1 MVTEDD
7 IRARLWLYTQAM
19 FLAVKGSPI
28 KQNPHQLAICDAL
41 ERVVIGKTKRLII
54 NIPPRSGKTEIAVKM
69 FISWAMGVFPDAQF
83 IHTSY
88 SKRLATSNAY
98 GVRALMQHEYY
109 KHLFPQTEL
118 EHGSAAKDDFR
129 TTSGGIVYAVGA
141 GGTITGYGAGGMDG
155 RFKGCFAYGQMVD
168 TEHGPARIGDIVKSG
183 TPLRVWSY
191 NDNTGEKDL
200 KRVTRFWENGS
211 NDLIEVVMSDGSTIR
226 CTPDHEIL
234 TGAGWVSAIHL
245 AYTLNLIDGKAC
257 NSGRIRPTDTP
268 VIGDVNDALA
278 MLWLAIPLSVRESL
292 RDTHPCLSGFYLPDD
307 TDSNPI
313 FFGEGFGV
321 VAALEYLNNIFSGE
335 NGSRPPLKEGE
346 CSVPDSVLHIVGL
359 SAIRQIAKGVIGGVP
374 IKVPDLVLMG
384 SFAYK
389 LLSDEVGDIARGD
402 DSIYRQ
408 ADPKVTL
415 PITRGF
421 KRSGGVR
428 PSDCTEV
435 RNFVKP
441 LGSSDSFPVFVR
453 YVGHV
458 DSTFC
463 LSVEDNKNFILTQ
476 NGAVVS
482 NCIIVD
488 DPHKADEATS
498 EVMRQN
504 TIDWFQTTLESRKNS
519 PETPIVVIKQRL
531 HENDLSGWLLA
542 GGNGEKWECVK
553 IPAIDDDGDSFW
565 PEQFPLDM
573 LRRLETAN
581 PYIFAGQ
588 YMQNPAPKTG
598 GVFDAHKI
606 EIIDALPAGI
616 SGKVRGW
623 DLAAT
628 AKGGDWTAGVLLDV
642 SGGFTYIVDI
652 QRIRGSAHDVEQLLV
667 STAKQDG
674 AGIEQSIPQD
684 PGQAGKA
691 QADYLS
697 KRLIGANFK
706 FSVESGDKATRASPF
721 SAQVNAGNVKMLKA
735 PWNNDI
741 LHELRSFPFG
751 SHDDM
756 IDGCSRA
763 FNRIDKPRGGF
774 MFGRA

>member
-7 IRARLWLYTQAM
+7 IRSRLWLYTQAM

-28 KQNPHQLAICDAL
+28 KPNPHQLAICDAL
-41 ERVVIGKTKRLII
+41 ERVVIGKTKRLIL

-109 KHLFPQTEL
+109 QHLFPQTEL
-118 EHGSAAKDDFR
+118 EQGSAAKDDFR

-155 RFKGCFAYGQMVD
+155 RFKGA
-168 TEHGPARIGDIVKSG
+168 IV
-183 TPLRVWSY
+183 
-191 NDNTGEKDL
+191 
-200 KRVTRFWENGS
+200 
-211 NDLIEVVMSDGSTIR
+211 I
-226 CTPDHEIL
+226 
-234 TGAGWVSAIHL
+234 
-245 AYTLNLIDGKAC
+245 
-257 NSGRIRPTDTP
+257 
-268 VIGDVNDALA
+268 
-278 MLWLAIPLSVRESL
+278 
-292 RDTHPCLSGFYLPDD
+292 
-307 TDSNPI
+307 
-313 FFGEGFGV
+313 
-321 VAALEYLNNIFSGE
+321 
-335 NGSRPPLKEGE
+335 
-346 CSVPDSVLHIVGL
+346 
-359 SAIRQIAKGVIGGVP
+359 
-374 IKVPDLVLMG
+374 
-384 SFAYK
+384 
-389 LLSDEVGDIARGD
+389 
-402 DSIYRQ
+402 
-408 ADPKVTL
+408 
-415 PITRGF
+415 
-421 KRSGGVR
+421 
-428 PSDCTEV
+428 
-435 RNFVKP
+435 
-441 LGSSDSFPVFVR
+441 
-453 YVGHV
+453 
-458 DSTFC
+458 
-463 LSVEDNKNFILTQ
+463 
-476 NGAVVS
+476 
-482 NCIIVD
+482 D

-519 PETPIVVIKQRL
+519 PDTPIILIMQRL
-531 HENDLSGWLLA
+531 HENDLAGWLLA

-573 LRRLETAN
+573 LHRLETAN

-606 EIIDALPAGI
+606 EIIDALPAGVT
-616 SGKVRGW
+616 GKVRGW